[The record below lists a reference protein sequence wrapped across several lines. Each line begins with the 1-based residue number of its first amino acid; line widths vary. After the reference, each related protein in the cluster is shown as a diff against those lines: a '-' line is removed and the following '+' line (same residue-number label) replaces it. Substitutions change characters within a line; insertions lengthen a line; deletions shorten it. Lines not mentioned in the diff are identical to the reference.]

1 VHRFDPAAI
10 VLAPLVLLVGW
21 ASAPQEHRTVS
32 TPDTLRQDVSDV
44 LHGIAVPD
52 PYRWLENPKDPSVAA
67 WMDAQDAAARA
78 ALGKVALRG
87 RIVERLREVAYV
99 DSVGVPVKRGSRYF
113 YSRKPAASEKAI
125 WYWREGAESTE
136 RVLLDPNTLS
146 PDGTI
151 SVGVV
156 APSWDG
162 RLVAF
167 TLKERGADASTL
179 YVMQTDTGT
188 RLPDTI
194 PGARYAYPEWTPDG
208 RGFYFTWIPTDP
220 SIPVDRLPGYAE
232 VRFHAVGTDAAAD
245 PVVHPRT
252 DDPTSFIGASL
263 SRDGRWLLVSISHGW
278 VANDVYYKDLRAGDA
293 EWRTLVE
300 GVRAQFGVVP
310 FRDSFYVQTDDGA
323 PRGRVL
329 VADPARPDRTAWR
342 EIVPEQP
349 DAALQATQV
358 VGGRLVLSY
367 LKSAASVIRVHGL
380 DGRFERE
387 VSLPGIG
394 SASGFSGNEDEDEAY
409 FAFSSF
415 TYPPEIYRTGVAGGE
430 TSLWA
435 KIDVPVDPSRFVVE
449 QVWYPSKDGTKV
461 SMFLVHGGNLKRDG
475 ENPCLLYGYGGFNV
489 SITPAFNAYAYP
501 WLEMGGMIAYPNL
514 RGGGEYGEAWHRAGM
529 LENKQNVFDDYLAA
543 AEWLVR
549 EKYTRPERLAIRGGS
564 NGGLLVGAAMIQRPE
579 LFRAVV
585 CQVPLLDMV
594 RYHLFGSGR
603 TWIEEY
609 GSADDPAQ
617 FATLFAYSPYHHV
630 KAGTVY
636 PALLMMSA
644 DSDDR
649 VDPMH
654 ARKFAAAIQAAQA
667 DPSRPVLLRLERNA
681 GHGGADLRRQEV
693 ANYADIYAFLASQLG
708 VMAIRPFMNDPG

>member
-1 VHRFDPAAI
+1 
-10 VLAPLVLLVGW
+10 
-21 ASAPQEHRTVS
+21 
-32 TPDTLRQDVSDV
+32 
-44 LHGIAVPD
+44 
-52 PYRWLENPKDPSVAA
+52 
-67 WMDAQDAAARA
+67 
-78 ALGKVALRG
+78 
-87 RIVERLREVAYV
+87 
-99 DSVGVPVKRGSRYF
+99 
-113 YSRKPAASEKAI
+113 
-125 WYWREGAESTE
+125 
-136 RVLLDPNTLS
+136 
-146 PDGTI
+146 
-151 SVGVV
+151 
-156 APSWDG
+156 
-162 RLVAF
+162 
-167 TLKERGADASTL
+167 
-179 YVMQTDTGT
+179 
-188 RLPDTI
+188 
-194 PGARYAYPEWTPDG
+194 
-208 RGFYFTWIPTDP
+208 
-220 SIPVDRLPGYAE
+220 
-232 VRFHAVGTDAAAD
+232 
-245 PVVHPRT
+245 
-252 DDPTSFIGASL
+252 
-263 SRDGRWLLVSISHGW
+263 
-278 VANDVYYKDLRAGDA
+278 
-293 EWRTLVE
+293 
-300 GVRAQFGVVP
+300 
-310 FRDSFYVQTDDGA
+310 
-323 PRGRVL
+323 
-329 VADPARPDRTAWR
+329 
-342 EIVPEQP
+342 VPEQP

-387 VSLPGIG
+387 VPLPGIG

-449 QVWYPSKDGTKV
+449 QDWYPSKDGTRI
-461 SMFLVHGGNLKRDG
+461 SMFLVHRRDLKRDG
-475 ENPCLLYGYGGFNV
+475 NNPCQLYGYGGFNV

-529 LENKQNVFDDYLAA
+529 LEHKQNVFDDFLAA
-543 AEWLVR
+543 AEWLIR
-549 EKYTRPERLAIRGGS
+549 ERYTRPERLAIRGGS
-564 NGGLLVGAAMIQRPE
+564 NGGLLVGAAMVRRPE

-630 KAGTVY
+630 KAGTAY

-654 ARKFAAAIQAAQA
+654 ARKFTAAVQAAQA
-667 DPSRPVLLRLERNA
+667 DRSRPVLLRLERNA
-681 GHGGADLRRQEV
+681 GHGGADLRRQDVE
-693 ANYADIYAFLASQLG
+693 NYADIYAFLASQLG
-708 VMAIRPFMNDPG
+708 VTAP